1 MAHGD
6 GSRRWLTAMAHGVPR
21 NAARMNDAPKTA
33 DGVSV
38 LTLRFHVLDGG
49 PDWPVVGVYVNGEG
63 PFEKV
68 AKGWQG
74 FDPAEILG
82 ASSPLV
88 PDDAGRR
95 VAVYRCSC
103 GVAGCGVI
111 APVIVASPDRKRISW
126 VDFRD
131 YTGVFGGPVE
141 PEAGDHEGTPWDLRD
156 IHFDHDQYV
165 AEVQRAT
172 SDRSWETPRRRTAR
186 LLEEHLRPLDL
197 VLPPTL
203 TMRWVGPAWKQEG
216 VVLSFEATIAEGDKW
231 HHSQQMLRLTSAR
244 ADPAGAADDMA
255 EQLLSTAPDDWVRAF
270 GFHAR

>member
-1 MAHGD
+1 
-6 GSRRWLTAMAHGVPR
+6 
-21 NAARMNDAPKTA
+21 
-33 DGVSV
+33 
-38 LTLRFHVLDGG
+38 
-49 PDWPVVGVYVNGEG
+49 
-63 PFEKV
+63 
-68 AKGWQG
+68 
-74 FDPAEILG
+74 
-82 ASSPLV
+82 
-88 PDDAGRR
+88 
-95 VAVYRCSC
+95 
-103 GVAGCGVI
+103 
-111 APVIVASPDRKRISW
+111 
-126 VDFRD
+126 
-131 YTGVFGGPVE
+131 
-141 PEAGDHEGTPWDLRD
+141 
-156 IHFDHDQYV
+156 
-165 AEVQRAT
+165 VQRAT